1 MANDKKN
8 PLSGAFHDPEPPKD
22 AEAAK
27 DVVSAEMKID
37 ISKIKPN
44 GLFSYDKNSPSFKA
58 LVEDIRKN
66 GLKTPITVNMLPD
79 GSYEMVDGWRRLSA
93 LKELGH
99 KDISAIVFNL
109 PDRLKQKAQ
118 MNANATGLEEV
129 ADDAND
135 KDIPPKP
142 ETEKKP
148 AAPDKA
154 ADAPKDK
161 AAPAKPE
168 AEKKAAEPEKAA
180 DASKTAAA
188 PTKAKKPAAPDKTAD
203 APKDKAAPTK
213 PEAGKKATEP
223 EKAADADKPAAAPA
237 KAEEVKKP
245 AAPDKAADTTKDKAV
260 PTKPEAEKK
269 AAEPEK
275 AADDGKAAEEKSD
288 ALDPK
293 GMQMPMGVA
302 EMDKVT
308 IMPLADI
315 HRFEG
320 HPFKVE
326 DNKDMWDLV
335 ESIKQFGVMEPAVVI
350 PRKEGGYEM
359 VSGHRRQ
366 RACQLAGLTSMPVIV
381 RNLDR
386 DEATITMVDANLK
399 RENISPM
406 EKARAYEMKLEAM
419 KRKAGRRSKMDILSG
434 EKPMRADEQLAQ
446 QVGESRATI
455 QRYTRLTKLEPELQ
469 EMVDEKKLPV
479 NTAADISYLKPD
491 EQKKLADAMKREDKV
506 PSGTQ
511 AAELKK
517 ESQAGKLTAEKIE
530 KTVAPTKREEN
541 PELKVTFTNDELR
554 PYFPKKDTTVGD
566 VKRVVF
572 ESLTLRQKAMERQ
585 QAKAAPDNKKQRSK
599 PDLAVV
605 K

>member
-22 AEAAK
+22 AKTANKPVEPAKTVDAGKTAAAPAK
-27 DVVSAEMKID
+27 ADEMK
-37 ISKIKPN
+37 KP
-44 GLFSYDKNSPSFKA
+44 
-58 LVEDIRKN
+58 
-66 GLKTPITVNMLPD
+66 TP
-79 GSYEMVDGWRRLSA
+79 
-93 LKELGH
+93 
-99 KDISAIVFNL
+99 
-109 PDRLKQKAQ
+109 
-118 MNANATGLEEV
+118 
-129 ADDAND
+129 
-135 KDIPPKP
+135 P
-142 ETEKKP
+142 E
-148 AAPDKA
+148 KA

-161 AAPAKPE
+161 AASDKTE
-168 AEKKAAEPEKAA
+168 TEKKAAEPAQAA
-180 DASKTAAA
+180 DAGKAAAA
-188 PTKAKKPAAPDKTAD
+188 PAKADEVKKPAAPDKTAD

-213 PEAGKKATEP
+213 PEAEKKAEEPVKTADFGKAAAAPAKAEEVKKPAAPDKTADAPKDKSAPTKPEAGKKAAEP
-223 EKAADADKPAAAPA
+223 VKAADADKPAAAPA

-245 AAPDKAADTTKDKAV
+245 ATPDKTADAPKDKSA

-275 AADDGKAAEEKSD
+275 AADAAKTAAAPAKAEEVKKPTEAGKAPSDGKAAEEKSD

-293 GMQMPMGVA
+293 HMQMPMGVA

-315 HRFEG
+315 HRFDG

-585 QAKAAPDNKKQRSK
+585 QVKAAPDNKKQRSK
-599 PDLAVV
+599 PDLAIV

>member
-27 DVVSAEMKID
+27 KSVEPAKTAD
-37 ISKIKPN
+37 IGKPAAA
-44 GLFSYDKNSPSFKA
+44 PAKA
-58 LVEDIRKN
+58 
-66 GLKTPITVNMLPD
+66 
-79 GSYEMVDGWRRLSA
+79 
-93 LKELGH
+93 
-99 KDISAIVFNL
+99 
-109 PDRLKQKAQ
+109 
-118 MNANATGLEEV
+118 EEV
-129 ADDAND
+129 
-135 KDIPPKP
+135 
-142 ETEKKP
+142 KKP
-148 AAPDKA
+148 AAPDKV
-154 ADAPKDK
+154 ADTAKDK

-168 AEKKAAEPEKAA
+168 AEKKSAEPEKAA
-180 DASKTAAA
+180 DAAKTAAV

-203 APKDKAAPTK
+203 APKDKSAPTK
-213 PEAGKKATEP
+213 PEAEKKAAEP
-223 EKAADADKPAAAPA
+223 EKAADAAKPAAAPA

-245 AAPDKAADTTKDKAV
+245 AAPDKTADAPKDKSA

-269 AAEPEK
+269 AAETEKAADAAKPAAAPAKAEEVKKPAPPEK
-275 AADDGKAAEEKSD
+275 AADAAKDKAAPAQPGTEKKTAEPEKAADDGKPAAAPAKAEEVKKPTEAGKAPADGKAAEEKSD

-599 PDLAVV
+599 PDLAIV

>member
-22 AEAAK
+22 AKTANKPVEPAKTVDAGKTAAAPAK
-27 DVVSAEMKID
+27 ADEMK
-37 ISKIKPN
+37 KP
-44 GLFSYDKNSPSFKA
+44 
-58 LVEDIRKN
+58 
-66 GLKTPITVNMLPD
+66 TP
-79 GSYEMVDGWRRLSA
+79 
-93 LKELGH
+93 
-99 KDISAIVFNL
+99 
-109 PDRLKQKAQ
+109 
-118 MNANATGLEEV
+118 
-129 ADDAND
+129 
-135 KDIPPKP
+135 P
-142 ETEKKP
+142 E
-148 AAPDKA
+148 KA

-161 AAPAKPE
+161 AASDKTE
-168 AEKKAAEPEKAA
+168 TEKKAAEPAKAA
-180 DASKTAAA
+180 DAGKAAAA
-188 PTKAKKPAAPDKTAD
+188 PAKIEEAKKPTSPEKAAD

-213 PEAGKKATEP
+213 PEAEKKAEEPVKAADSGKAAAAPAKIEEAKKPAPP
-223 EKAADADKPAAAPA
+223 EKAADVPK
-237 KAEEVKKP
+237 
-245 AAPDKAADTTKDKAV
+245 DKAAS
-260 PTKPEAEKK
+260 TKPETEKK
-269 AAEPEK
+269 AAEPVK
-275 AADDGKAAEEKSD
+275 AADTGKTAAAPTKPEEVKKTDEPPKAPADGKAAEEKSD

-293 GMQMPMGVA
+293 SVQMPMGAA

-366 RACQLAGLTSMPVIV
+366 RACQLAGRTSMPVIV

-419 KRKAGRRSKMDILSG
+419 KRKAGRRSKMEILSG
-434 EKPMRADEQLAQ
+434 AKPMRADEQLAQ

-455 QRYTRLTKLEPELQ
+455 QRFTRLTKLEPELQ

-517 ESQAGKLTAEKIE
+517 ESQAGKLTTEKIE
-530 KTVAPTKREEN
+530 KTVAPTKREDN
-541 PELKVTFTNDELR
+541 PELKLTFTNDEMR

-585 QAKAAPDNKKQRSK
+585 QSKAAPDNKKPRSK
-599 PDLAVV
+599 PDLSIV